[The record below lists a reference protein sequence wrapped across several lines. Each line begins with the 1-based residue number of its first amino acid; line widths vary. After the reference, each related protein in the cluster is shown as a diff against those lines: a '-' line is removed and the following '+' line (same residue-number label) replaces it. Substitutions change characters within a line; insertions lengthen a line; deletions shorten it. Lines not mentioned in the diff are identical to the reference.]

1 MTFKQ
6 LLVLVLAGMV
16 VLGSIAVS
24 SFAASNKY
32 GGILLFS
39 SQNEYPLPDPHRYT
53 GSAQREEMAPV
64 YSTLFQYTVEG
75 TIINDLALGFEVVEP
90 TLFVVTLRP
99 DVQFHD
105 GTPLQANDVLYSF
118 NRILNPETGAQLRS
132 QLSAVIED
140 IVAEDDLTV
149 SFKLKEAVSPIWFKE
164 ITAQIESAILSE
176 TWMNAHPDWDYT
188 EHNGSGPFLWDRFVY
203 GVKAVLKRNPNY
215 YRFDEEGNRLPY
227 LDGIEFVGYTDP
239 ALRIAAIRAGD
250 LDCNEHVA
258 WEYLDTFVADP
269 NTSVDLPTE
278 AFMDITFNVDAPPF
292 DNKLVRQAIAY
303 AIDRTKVAE
312 LAFYGY
318 ATPIYGGI
326 LGYQPWSWAYN
337 PDTRDRF
344 EYNPDK
350 ARELLAQAGYP
361 NGFSAAI
368 LTSAD
373 DKMHIDTSTVI
384 VEDLAAIGCDI
395 TIRLEE
401 WGRRVASGNN
411 GDYEF
416 AISGTGAKMLDPDW
430 LAGYFHGGL
439 GGYYHCPAN
448 WNFPEMDQLLD
459 QARVTLDQE
468 ERKELYWEWDE
479 MMVDECA
486 EIFLVYRQSGGVRQ
500 NWVHGFQSFPGGL
513 ETASAE
519 GLENTWLDETCPRK

>member
-1 MTFKQ
+1 MTLTRVWM
-6 LLVLVLAGMV
+6 LLLIGVVVLVGVCLPS
-16 VLGSIAVS
+16 L
-24 SFAASNKY
+24 AASEKY
-32 GGILLFS
+32 GGVLMYS
-39 SQNEYPLPDPHRYT
+39 SQNEFPLPDPHRYT

-75 TIINDLALGFEVVEP
+75 TVVNDLALTFEVVTP
-90 TLFVVTLRP
+90 TLFKVTLRP

-105 GTPLQANDVLYSF
+105 GTPLRASDVVYSF
-118 NRILNPETGAQLRS
+118 NRILDPDTGAQLRG
-132 QLSAVIED
+132 QLSVLD
-140 IVAEDDLTV
+140 KVVAEGDFTV
-149 SFKLKEAVSPIWFKE
+149 LFHLKEMVPPVWFKE
-164 ITAQIESAILSE
+164 IAAQIEAAILCE
-176 TWMNAHPDWDYT
+176 KWMNAHPDWDYT
-188 EHNGSGPFLWDRFVY
+188 EQNGSGPFIWEEFIY

-239 ALRIAAIRAGD
+239 PLRVAAIRAGD

-258 WEYLDTFVADP
+258 WEYLDEFVADP
-269 NTSVDLPTE
+269 NTVVDLPTE
-278 AFMDITFNVDAPPF
+278 AFMDITFNVGVPPF

-303 AIDRTKVAE
+303 AIDREKVAA

-337 PDTRDRF
+337 PNSRDLF
-344 EYNPDK
+344 EYNPEK
-350 ARELLAQAGYP
+350 AKDLLAQAGYP
-361 NGFSAAI
+361 NGFKAAI

-384 VEDLAAIGCDI
+384 VEDMAAIGCDI

-401 WGRRVASGNN
+401 WGRRVASGNS

-430 LAGYFHGGL
+430 LAGYFHGDL

-448 WNFPEMDQLLD
+448 WDFPEMDRLLD
-459 QARVTLDQE
+459 QARATLDQE
-468 ERKELYWEWDE
+468 ERKELYWQWDE
-479 MMVDECA
+479 MMADECA

-500 NWVHGFQSFPGGL
+500 KWVHGFQSFPGGL
-513 ETASAE
+513 ETASTE